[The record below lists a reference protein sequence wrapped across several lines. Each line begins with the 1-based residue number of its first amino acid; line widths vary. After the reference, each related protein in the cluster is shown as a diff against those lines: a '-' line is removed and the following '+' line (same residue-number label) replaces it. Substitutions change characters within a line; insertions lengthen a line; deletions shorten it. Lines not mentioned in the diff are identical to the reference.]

1 MSTLTANEQSRSHK
15 CDIYD
20 FKMRFPVSLQITEI
34 ISEQEFQLASRIF
47 CKLFLYSFPTYNFE
61 AISAGICASI
71 HRELSFTTNISDKSE
86 VTLRFNQIYYLE
98 ANIKILFCIHVGI
111 LGCQI

>member
-20 FKMRFPVSLQITEI
+20 FKMRFPISLQITEI
-34 ISEQEFQLASRIF
+34 ISEQKFQLASRIF

-61 AISAGICASI
+61 AISADICASI
-71 HRELSFTTNISDKSE
+71 HRKLSFTANISDKSE
-86 VTLRFNQIYYLE
+86 ITLRFNQIYYLE

-111 LGCQI
+111 LGYQI